1 MVKVTIILLIG
12 LILLSSCGG
21 DETGMETEITVPVSV
36 EEIKLSSIEEFIVT
50 TGTVYAAKD
59 ALVKSENQ
67 GVYDLL
73 INPATNRRFALGDYI
88 QRDQEIIRLKNQE
101 IVNTIKIDA
110 RELHLDVTKR
120 EFEKQKSLYEK
131 GGVTLGEL
139 KTAEREYINA
149 RYDYQNA
156 LIELSKLKIT
166 APFDGII
173 VDLPYY
179 TPGTQ
184 VETGSEMVH
193 IMDYS
198 RLYLEVNLPG
208 KDLGRIST
216 GQSVRVMNYTMPD
229 DTLGGQVTQ
238 VSPAIDP
245 ETRSFKATIDVDNLD
260 LLFRPGM
267 FIRAEIIIAHKDS
280 VVVIPKNIILSKSR
294 GKTVFIVEKGAA
306 RERVLKLG
314 LENPSEAEVTEG
326 LKENERLVVKGFE
339 ALRNR
344 SKVKIIR

>member
-1 MVKVTIILLIG
+1 MVKVTIILLMG
-12 LILLSSCGG
+12 LILLSSCDG

-67 GVYDLL
+67 GIYDLL
-73 INPATNRRFALGDYI
+73 TNPGTNRTFALGDFI
-88 QRDQEIIRLKNQE
+88 QQDQEIIRLKNQE
-101 IVNTIKIDA
+101 VINNIKIDA

-120 EFEKQKSLYEK
+120 EYEKQKSLYDK

-156 LIELSKLKIT
+156 LIEMSKLKIT

-184 VETGSEMVH
+184 VEMGSEMVH

-208 KDLGRIST
+208 KDLGRVST

-229 DTLGGQVTQ
+229 DTLRGQITQ

-245 ETRSFKATIDVDNLD
+245 ETRSFKATIDVDNPD

-280 VVVIPKNIILSKSR
+280 VVVIPKDIILSKRR